1 MTEQAAEFVQL
12 KGFDDYEILSVYPFT
27 IRRKDNHLEVKEHN
41 SVDGYPRVH
50 LNSKTY
56 FKHRIIALQFIPN
69 DDPEHKDQVDH
80 KNRIRNDYHIDNLF
94 WCTQSTNQ
102 MNKGSNNGIKYEYVD
117 EISDEATVINE
128 YNGYEFE
135 NYFYHE
141 NKFYYYN
148 GLSYRILHIN
158 EDKRTRALYVNL
170 MNTEGKRVRI
180 YINKFKKLYE
190 VD

>member
-12 KGFDDYEILSVYPFT
+12 KDFDDYEILSVYPFT
-27 IRRKDNHLEVKEHN
+27 IRRKDNHYEVSEFISSK
-41 SVDGYPRVH
+41 GYVKVH
-50 LNSKTY
+50 LNDKDF

-69 DDPEHKDQVDH
+69 DDPEHKTQIDH
-80 KNRIRNDYHIDNLF
+80 KNRIRTDNHIENLF

-102 MNKGSNNGIKYEYVD
+102 MNKGSSKGVIYEYVD
-117 EISDEATVINE
+117 EISDEATIINE
-128 YNGYEFE
+128 YNQYQFE

-158 EDKRTRALYVNL
+158 EAKRNAYYVNL

-190 VD
+190 VE